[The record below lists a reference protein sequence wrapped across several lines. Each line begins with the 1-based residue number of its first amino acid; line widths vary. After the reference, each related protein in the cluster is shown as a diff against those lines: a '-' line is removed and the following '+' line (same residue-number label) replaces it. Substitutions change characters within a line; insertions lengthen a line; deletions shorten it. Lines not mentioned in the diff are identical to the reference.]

1 MQATGGLTGIA
12 GSAIAM
18 PMVQTRHARLSSLV
32 CDGSNEHGKNV
43 VGVAAH
49 YLCSRQLAS
58 KGTPKK
64 PTLISYARARLSRH
78 TSFVMDWTGVLSIK
92 SV

>member
-1 MQATGGLTGIA
+1 
-12 GSAIAM
+12 M

-32 CDGSNEHGKNV
+32 CDGSNERGKDV

-49 YLCSRQLAS
+49 YLCSRQLES

-64 PTLISYARARLSRH
+64 PTLISYARARLNRH
-78 TSFVMDWTGVLSIK
+78 TLFVALNLHVFERHTHTSITNGGHGN
-92 SV
+92 